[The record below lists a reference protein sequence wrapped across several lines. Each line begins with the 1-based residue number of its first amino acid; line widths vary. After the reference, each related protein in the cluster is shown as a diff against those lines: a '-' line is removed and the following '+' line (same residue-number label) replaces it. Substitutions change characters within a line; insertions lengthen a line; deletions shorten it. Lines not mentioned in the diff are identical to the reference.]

1 MNRARFSLRVHP
13 AGAALLL
20 AALLFVPS
28 GHVLAVAA
36 ALLGHEAA
44 HLVALLL
51 CGVRDC
57 RVEITPFG
65 GMIDSRAFD
74 RLAPCRQSLCA
85 AAGVA
90 GSALA
95 AWGCLS
101 FAPDTPF
108 GRALFEANASLA
120 LVNCLPAWPLDGA
133 RTLVA
138 LASAAGRER
147 GMRRALHGVSVAL
160 GGAMVVLA
168 LWGAWKG
175 VINPSLLVAGPY
187 LWYASGEG
195 RLGAGVRAMGELE
208 HPLRRSAW
216 LPVDA
221 VATAASEPP
230 RALLG
235 QMRKG
240 RYQLLLQVNETGALR
255 RVWTQEEMLENA
267 LHMEGIGEG
276 RA

>member
-1 MNRARFSLRVHP
+1 MSRARFSLRVHP

-28 GHVLAVAA
+28 GQVLAVAA

-44 HLVALLL
+44 HLAVLRL
-51 CGVRDC
+51 CGVCDC
-57 RVEITPFG
+57 RVEVTPFG
-65 GMIDSRAFD
+65 GMIDSRAYD
-74 RLAPCRQSLCA
+74 RLAPLRQSLCA

-95 AWGCLS
+95 AWGCLA
-101 FAPDTPF
+101 FAPNTPF

-138 LASAAGRER
+138 LASAAGCER
-147 GMRRALHGVSVAL
+147 GMRRLLHGVSVVL
-160 GGAMVVLA
+160 GGAMVGLG
-168 LWGAWKG
+168 LWGVWRG
-175 VINPSLLVAGPY
+175 IVNPSLLVAGPY

-195 RLGAGVRAMGELE
+195 RLGAGVRAVSDLE
-208 HPLRRSAW
+208 HPLQKSAW
-216 LPVDA
+216 LPAEVI
-221 VATAASEPP
+221 ATAASEPP

-235 QMRKG
+235 QLRGG
-240 RYQLLLQVNETGALR
+240 RYHLLLQVNEAGNLR
-255 RVWTQEEMLENA
+255 RVWTQDELLESA
-267 LHMEGIGEG
+267 LHMEGIGG
-276 RA
+276 NGA